1 MVATR
6 QRFGEGL
13 QAVVKLL
20 DILSARIHR
29 IQSEASG
36 GRATLRVVF
45 NTSTQECEKRPDL
58 ALADT
63 RRQSVVGDITAELD
77 RTLRPLRPAEESGGV
92 LERNPVLFE
101 KGAQAWHEILPA
113 DVR

>member
-1 MVATR
+1 
-6 QRFGEGL
+6 
-13 QAVVKLL
+13 VKLL
-20 DILSARIHR
+20 DVLSARLR
-29 IQSEASG
+29 WIQSEASG

-63 RRQSVVGDITAELD
+63 RRHSVDGHITAKLD
-77 RTLRPLRPAEESGGV
+77 RTLRPLRPAGEAGGV
-92 LERNPVLFE
+92 LKRNPVLFE
-101 KGAQAWHEILPA
+101 KGAQAWHEVLRA